1 MQIDQYTQELVD
13 LNRKK
18 TELRKSLDISTTD
31 SIVDVAY
38 LMRDI
43 DVRIQEIK
51 EKLLINQQKFIIDKK
66 VSIKSRDAL
75 LLADK
80 EERDHRQYQRD
91 QRLKMLRRFKK
102 SQKHQSQQLQAWRGA
117 AVGSLTVIAAAILL
131 YLFFII

>member
-1 MQIDQYTQELVD
+1 MKINDYTDELVE

-18 TELRKSLDISTTD
+18 TELRQSLDISTTD

-51 EKLLINQQKFIIDKK
+51 EKLLLNQQRFIIDKK
-66 VSIKSRDAL
+66 VAVKTRDAAF
-75 LLADK
+75 LADK
-80 EERDHRQYQRD
+80 EDKDYRQCQRE

-102 SQKHQSQQLQAWRGA
+102 SQQHQSHQLQAWRGA
-117 AVGSLTVIAAAILL
+117 AVGSFTVIAAAILL

>member
-80 EERDHRQYQRD
+80 EEKDHRQYQRD

-102 SQKHQSQQLQAWRGA
+102 SQHHQSQQLQAWRCA

>member
-1 MQIDQYTQELVD
+1 MKIDKYTAELVE

-18 TELRKSLDISTTD
+18 TELRQSLDISTTD

-51 EKLLINQQKFIIDKK
+51 EKLLLNQQRFIIDRK
-66 VSIKSRDAL
+66 VSIKARDDSF
-75 LLADK
+75 LADK
-80 EERDHRQYQRD
+80 EEKDHKQYQRE

-102 SQKHQSQQLQAWRGA
+102 SQQHQSQQLQAWRGA